1 MKRQREESTRPEK
14 LNIDETEEMTLH
26 TLGDKKSWL
35 IVTSLNHSDRPTT
48 EEVEQL
54 WQLRPEAKGRIMMMG
69 KLLETPRYNQTYSD
83 EGKGYRFSGM
93 QHDALPI
100 PALLK
105 RYLEYANDVCRTVL
119 RKDYEGHKFNM
130 VFVNWYENGSHH
142 IGYHSDDEKQLFLN
156 KRGETLV
163 FSISLGQE
171 RRFLVK
177 EKKKKNSATKE
188 PTFALNLANHSIVV
202 MGGLCQANYKHSVPK
217 TVVENVGRRLNLT
230 FRIFK

>member
-1 MKRQREESTRPEK
+1 MKRQHEESKRPEK
-14 LNIDETEEMTLH
+14 LDVDETHEVTLH

-35 IVTSLNHSDRPTT
+35 ISTKLSHSDRPSA
-48 EEVEQL
+48 EEVDQL
-54 WQLRPEAKGRIMMMG
+54 WALRPETKGRVIIMG
-69 KLLETPRYNQTYSD
+69 KSLETPRYSQTYSD

-100 PALLK
+100 PTLLK
-105 RYLEYANDVCRTVL
+105 RYLDYANEVCHTML
-119 RKDYEGHKFNM
+119 TSDYEGRKLNM
-130 VFVNWYENGSHH
+130 VLVNWYEDGSHH

-177 EKKKKNSATKE
+177 EKKKNKPAKE
-188 PTFALNLANHSIVV
+188 KTFSLDLANHSVIV

-217 TVVENVGRRLNLT
+217 TALKNVGRRLNLT